1 MDALLK
7 YIPLIFGQ
15 NPLLWAG
22 LGATLI
28 VLCAVL
34 IGRRW
39 VSAKAS
45 RHTETATSLADMV
58 EQNSTAQEMAA
69 APASINSG
77 NDDSDDDDALIEE
90 LTIPRV
96 GQEVPEEETAPE
108 SVQETPA
115 PSDAP
120 QKTHD
125 KETLAEIE
133 RKMKAL
139 RELHDAGLIATEIY
153 LLKSRELSKDI

>member
-15 NPLLWAG
+15 NPPLWAG

-39 VSAKAS
+39 VSGKAS
-45 RHTETATSLADMV
+45 RHTEAATSLADMV

-69 APASINSG
+69 TAPASINSG
-77 NDDSDDDDALIEE
+77 SDDSDDDALIEE

-96 GQEVPEEETAPE
+96 GQEVPEEEA
-108 SVQETPA
+108 VQETPA